1 MACTLDYI
9 DFVCSQLQGVGVIR
23 TRKMFGDWCIYVD
36 EKPVILACDNLC
48 YVKMLPELA
57 DMMNG
62 AWTGYPYD
70 GAKEHYILDIEHGEE
85 AMRVVQA
92 LLPLIIYIFQKNF
105 NRIKFAFYFRFI
117 KKYFLFNNKI
127 KIT

>member
-48 YVKMLPELA
+48 YVKMLPELT
-57 DMMNG
+57 DIMNG

-92 LLPLIIYIFQKNF
+92 LLPLLPYPK
-105 NRIKFAFYFRFI
+105 
-117 KKYFLFNNKI
+117 KI
-127 KIT
+127 K

>member
-48 YVKMLPELA
+48 YVKMLLELA

-62 AWTGYPYD
+62 AWTGFPYD

-92 LLPLIIYIFQKNF
+92 LLPLLPYPK
-105 NRIKFAFYFRFI
+105 
-117 KKYFLFNNKI
+117 KI
-127 KIT
+127 K